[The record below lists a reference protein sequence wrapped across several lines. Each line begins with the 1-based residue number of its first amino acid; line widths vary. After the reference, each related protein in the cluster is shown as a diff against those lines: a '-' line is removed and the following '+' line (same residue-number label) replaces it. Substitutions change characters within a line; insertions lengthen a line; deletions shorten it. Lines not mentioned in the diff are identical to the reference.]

1 MTEEQ
6 ILALGPALADY
17 LEQFQFCCDYTQT
30 FRHLG
35 TYCRGLLSE
44 LPRKTA
50 EPIALAS
57 GTGVRTLQ
65 LFLTQ
70 HGWDQEQVR
79 DQLQEHVVGVLPGL
93 PDDGTGTVGVI
104 DESGHAKKGDKTPG
118 VQRQYCGELGKR
130 ENCIVTVH
138 LAVARERYKTLLD
151 ADLFLPESWD
161 EDRQRCREAGIPD
174 EMHHRPKWQ
183 IALEQYQR
191 AVANGLQFDWLTFDE
206 AYGAAGAF
214 LEGLGQQR
222 YVGEVPCSWW
232 CFARAEAEHPSR
244 ADDLVRYSPVFHQ
257 QPWRE
262 IHLERQTLG
271 EQVWK
276 YKAAR
281 VWASSDSQPRPQ
293 PCWLIQVVNETTGE
307 EKYFVSNAPEDTPVE
322 LLIRVGFRRW
332 NVEHAIRLGKQEI
345 GLKHF
350 EGQDYTA
357 LMRHLTL
364 CLVMMGFVAEQAA
377 RLRGEKSGGDG
388 GAGVLGAQQFVAT
401 VAGAAAWHERAGLQ
415 VTGAPVS
422 PGPQPDGP
430 RVAATTRGGAAGGR
444 GGPPTAA
451 AAQETSEESGRP
463 VAVGLA
469 RHLGSHTPAMVQIID
484 RC

>member
-1 MTEEQ
+1 MMTEQQ
-6 ILALGPALADY
+6 ILDLGPALADY
-17 LEQFQFCCDYTQT
+17 LDQFQFCCNYTQT

-35 TYCRGLLSE
+35 TYCRGLLSD
-44 LPRKTA
+44 LKRKTA

-57 GTGVRTLQ
+57 GTGVRTMQ

-70 HGWDQEQVR
+70 HGWHHDQACGLFQ
-79 DQLQEHVVGVLPGL
+79 QHVAAVVLGL

-104 DESGHAKKGDKTPG
+104 DESGHAKKGDNTPG
-118 VQRQYCGELGKR
+118 VQRQYCGELGKK

-138 LAVARERYKTLLD
+138 LAVARERYKTLID
-151 ADLFLPESWD
+151 ADLFLPKCWD
-161 EDRQRCREAGIPD
+161 EDRQRCQQAGIPD
-174 EMHHRPKWQ
+174 DLHHRPKWQ
-183 IALEQYQR
+183 IALEQFNR
-191 AVANGLQFDWLTFDE
+191 AMAKGLRFDWLTFDE

-214 LEGLGQQR
+214 LAGLGKQL

-232 CFARAEAEHPSR
+232 CFARVQDALHPSR
-244 ADDLVRYSPVFHQ
+244 ADDLVRYSPLFNK

-262 IHLERQTLG
+262 IRLQRQTLG

-281 VWASSDSQPRPQ
+281 VWASSGSEPVAES
-293 PCWLIQVVNETTGE
+293 CWLIWVVNEQTGE
-307 EKYFVSNAPEDTPVE
+307 EKYFVSNAPEDANVE

-364 CLVMMGFVAEQAA
+364 CLLMMGFVAEQAA
-377 RLRGEKSGGDG
+377 RLRGEKSGGDS
-388 GAGVLGAQQFVAT
+388 GASVRRAERSVAA
-401 VAGAAAWHERAGLQ
+401 VAGADASQQRSGLQ
-415 VTGAPVS
+415 VENDPVS
-422 PGPQPDGP
+422 PETQPGGP
-430 RVAATTRGGAAGGR
+430 RVAAETRCRAA
-444 GGPPTAA
+444 
-451 AAQETSEESGRP
+451 
-463 VAVGLA
+463 
-469 RHLGSHTPAMVQIID
+469 
-484 RC
+484 

>member
-1 MTEEQ
+1 MTEQQ
-6 ILALGPALADY
+6 IIDLGPALADY
-17 LEQFQFCCDYTQT
+17 LDEFQFCCTYTET

-35 TYCRGLLSE
+35 TYCRGLLSD
-44 LPRKTA
+44 LKRKTA

-70 HGWDQEQVR
+70 HLWDQDSARQR
-79 DQLQEHVVGVLPGL
+79 LQQRLAALLADL

-104 DESGHAKKGDKTPG
+104 DESAHAKKGNKTPG
-118 VQRQYCGELGKR
+118 VQRQYCGELGKK

-138 LAVARERYKTLLD
+138 LAVARERYKTLID
-151 ADLFLPESWD
+151 ADLFLPQCWD
-161 EDRQRCREAGIPD
+161 EDRVRCQQAGIPD
-174 EMHHRPKWQ
+174 HLHHRPKWQ
-183 IALEQYQR
+183 IALEQFHR
-191 AVANGLQFDWLTFDE
+191 AMAQGLHFDWLTFDE
-206 AYGAAGAF
+206 AYGASAEF
-214 LEGLGQQR
+214 LDGLGQQP

-232 CFARAEAEHPSR
+232 CFARPKDAWHPSR
-244 ADDLVRYSPVFHQ
+244 ADDLVRYSPLFNQ
-257 QPWRE
+257 QPWRP
-262 IHLERQTLG
+262 IRLQRQTLG
-271 EQVWK
+271 EQVWN

-281 VWASSDSQPRPQ
+281 VWASCRSQPRSSS
-293 PCWLIQVVNETTGE
+293 CWLIWVVNEQTGE
-307 EKYFVSNAPEDTPVE
+307 EKYFVSNACEDADVP

-388 GAGVLGAQQFVAT
+388 GAGMPGAQR
-401 VAGAAAWHERAGLQ
+401 GAASVASADAAKQRHRLPGD
-415 VTGAPVS
+415 GHRVS
-422 PGPQPDGP
+422 PKTQPCGP
-430 RVAATTRGGAAGGR
+430 RVTAETWGWAA
-444 GGPPTAA
+444 
-451 AAQETSEESGRP
+451 
-463 VAVGLA
+463 
-469 RHLGSHTPAMVQIID
+469 
-484 RC
+484 